1 MPSSK
6 LDTIIQ
12 ESINNG
18 VALKL
23 LKNISSELSSSL
35 KPLEKIASNV
45 NMPKDVSAF
54 AKKLYDF
61 TVNVI
66 NAIKRCVSLNSLD
79 EANEMVRVSQM
90 NIDPLRFINRLG
102 SDLYS
107 YLSRGGILG
116 NVGRNGRNGR
126 NRQHTNAYGIALKV
140 LMCNIYPKIKKEY
153 SNVDA
158 KYSYIFSR
166 AKSSDMLVPMRTI
179 SKMEEIVNIMQNAQG
194 SNP

>member
-18 VALKL
+18 VTLKL
-23 LKNISSELSSSL
+23 LKKISSELSSSL
-35 KPLEKIASNV
+35 KPLTKIVSNG
-45 NMPKDVSAF
+45 NIPKDVSAF
-54 AKKLYDF
+54 AKNLYDF

-66 NAIKRCVSLNSLD
+66 NAIKRCVSANSLD

-102 SDLYS
+102 GDLYS

-116 NVGRNGRNGR
+116 NVGRNGRIGR
-126 NRQHTNAYGIALKV
+126 NHQHTNAYGITLKV
-140 LMCNIYPKIKKEY
+140 LMGNIYPKIKKEY

-158 KYSYIFSR
+158 KYSCIFSQ

-179 SKMEEIVNIMQNAQG
+179 SKMEEIINIMQNAQG

>member
-35 KPLEKIASNV
+35 KPLAKIASNG

-66 NAIKRCVSLNSLD
+66 NAIKRCVSANSLD

-102 SDLYS
+102 GDLYS

-116 NVGRNGRNGR
+116 NVGRNGRN
-126 NRQHTNAYGIALKV
+126 RQYTNAYGITLKV
-140 LMCNIYPKIKKEY
+140 LMGNIYPKIKKEY

-158 KYSYIFSR
+158 KYSCIFSR

-179 SKMEEIVNIMQNAQG
+179 SKMEEIINIMQNAQG

>member
-18 VALKL
+18 VTLKL
-23 LKNISSELSSSL
+23 LKKISSELSSSL
-35 KPLEKIASNV
+35 KPLAKIVSNE
-45 NMPKDVSAF
+45 NIPKDVSAF

-66 NAIKRCVSLNSLD
+66 NAIKRCVSANSLD

-102 SDLYS
+102 GDLYS

-116 NVGRNGRNGR
+116 NVGRNGRIGR
-126 NRQHTNAYGIALKV
+126 NHQHTNTYGITLKV
-140 LMCNIYPKIKKEY
+140 LMGNIYPKIKKEY

-158 KYSYIFSR
+158 KYSCIFSQ

-179 SKMEEIVNIMQNAQG
+179 NKMEEIINIMQNAQG

>member
-23 LKNISSELSSSL
+23 LKNISSELSYSL

-179 SKMEEIVNIMQNAQG
+179 SKMEEIVHIMQNAQG

>member
-35 KPLEKIASNV
+35 KPLAKIVSNG
-45 NMPKDVSAF
+45 NIPKDVSAF

-102 SDLYS
+102 GDLYS

-116 NVGRNGRNGR
+116 NVGRNGRIGR
-126 NRQHTNAYGIALKV
+126 NHQHTNTYGITLKV
-140 LMCNIYPKIKKEY
+140 LMGNIYPKIKKEY

-158 KYSYIFSR
+158 KYSCIFSQ

-179 SKMEEIVNIMQNAQG
+179 SKMEEIVHIMQNAQG

>member
-1 MPSSK
+1 MHSSK

-23 LKNISSELSSSL
+23 LKKISSELSSSL

-179 SKMEEIVNIMQNAQG
+179 SKMEEIVHIMQNAQG

>member
-1 MPSSK
+1 MHSSK

-35 KPLEKIASNV
+35 KPLAKIASNG
-45 NMPKDVSAF
+45 NMQKDVSAF

-66 NAIKRCVSLNSLD
+66 NAIKRCVSANSLD

-179 SKMEEIVNIMQNAQG
+179 SKMEEIVHIMQNAQG

>member
-116 NVGRNGRNGR
+116 NVGRNGRIDR

-179 SKMEEIVNIMQNAQG
+179 SKMEEIVHIMQNAQG

>member
-102 SDLYS
+102 GDLYS

-116 NVGRNGRNGR
+116 NVGRNGRIGR
-126 NRQHTNAYGIALKV
+126 NHQNTNTYGITLKV
-140 LMCNIYPKIKKEY
+140 LMGNIYPKIKKEY

-158 KYSYIFSR
+158 KYSCIFSQ

-179 SKMEEIVNIMQNAQG
+179 NKMEEIINIMQNAQG

>member
-1 MPSSK
+1 
-6 LDTIIQ
+6 
-12 ESINNG
+12 
-18 VALKL
+18 
-23 LKNISSELSSSL
+23 
-35 KPLEKIASNV
+35 
-45 NMPKDVSAF
+45 
-54 AKKLYDF
+54 
-61 TVNVI
+61 
-66 NAIKRCVSLNSLD
+66 
-79 EANEMVRVSQM
+79 MVRVSQM

-116 NVGRNGRNGR
+116 NVGRNGRIGR

-179 SKMEEIVNIMQNAQG
+179 SKMEEIVHIMQNAQG

>member
-1 MPSSK
+1 MHSSK

-116 NVGRNGRNGR
+116 NVGRNGRNGK
-126 NRQHTNAYGIALKV
+126 NRQHTNSYGIALKV

-158 KYSYIFSR
+158 KYSCIFSQ

-179 SKMEEIVNIMQNAQG
+179 NKMEEIINIMQNAQG

>member
-1 MPSSK
+1 MHSSK

-35 KPLEKIASNV
+35 KPLAKIASNG

-116 NVGRNGRNGR
+116 NVGRNGRN
-126 NRQHTNAYGIALKV
+126 RQHTNAYGIALKV

-179 SKMEEIVNIMQNAQG
+179 SKMEEIVHIMQNAQG

>member
-35 KPLEKIASNV
+35 KPLAKIASNG
-45 NMPKDVSAF
+45 NMPKDVSTF
-54 AKKLYDF
+54 AKNLYDF

-66 NAIKRCVSLNSLD
+66 NAIKRCVSANSLD

-102 SDLYS
+102 GDLYS

-116 NVGRNGRNGR
+116 NVGRNGRIGR
-126 NRQHTNAYGIALKV
+126 NHQHTNTYGITLKV
-140 LMCNIYPKIKKEY
+140 LMGNIYPKIKKEY

-158 KYSYIFSR
+158 KYSCIFSQ

>member
-116 NVGRNGRNGR
+116 NVGRNGRIGR
-126 NRQHTNAYGIALKV
+126 NHQHTNTYGITLKV
-140 LMCNIYPKIKKEY
+140 LMGNIYPKIKKEY

-158 KYSYIFSR
+158 KYSCIFSR

-179 SKMEEIVNIMQNAQG
+179 SKMEEIVHIMQNAQG

>member
-1 MPSSK
+1 MHSSK

-79 EANEMVRVSQM
+79 EANEMVSVSQM

-116 NVGRNGRNGR
+116 NVGRNGRNGK
-126 NRQHTNAYGIALKV
+126 NRQHTNSYGIALKV

-166 AKSSDMLVPMRTI
+166 AKSNDMLVPMRTI
-179 SKMEEIVNIMQNAQG
+179 SKMEEIVHIMQNAQG

>member
-1 MPSSK
+1 MHSSK

-116 NVGRNGRNGR
+116 NVGRNGRNGK
-126 NRQHTNAYGIALKV
+126 NRQHTNSYGIALKV

-179 SKMEEIVNIMQNAQG
+179 SKMEEIVHIMQNAQG

>member
-1 MPSSK
+1 MHSSK

-126 NRQHTNAYGIALKV
+126 NHQHTNAYGIALKV

-179 SKMEEIVNIMQNAQG
+179 SKMEEIVHIMQNAQG

>member
-23 LKNISSELSSSL
+23 LKKISSELSSSL
-35 KPLEKIASNV
+35 KSLAKIASNG
-45 NMPKDVSAF
+45 NIPKDVSAF
-54 AKKLYDF
+54 AKNLYDF
-61 TVNVI
+61 TINVI
-66 NAIKRCVSLNSLD
+66 NAIKRCVSANSLD
-79 EANEMVRVSQM
+79 EANEMVSVSQM

-116 NVGRNGRNGR
+116 NVGRNDRIGRNH
-126 NRQHTNAYGIALKV
+126 QHTNTYGITLKV
-140 LMCNIYPKIKKEY
+140 LMGNIYPKIKKEY

-158 KYSYIFSR
+158 KYSCIFSQ

-179 SKMEEIVNIMQNAQG
+179 NKMEEIINIMQNAQG

>member
-35 KPLEKIASNV
+35 KPLAKIASNG

-54 AKKLYDF
+54 AKNLYDF

-66 NAIKRCVSLNSLD
+66 NAIKRCVSANSLD

-116 NVGRNGRNGR
+116 NVGRNGR

-179 SKMEEIVNIMQNAQG
+179 SKMEEIVHIMQNAQG

>member
-1 MPSSK
+1 MHSSK

-116 NVGRNGRNGR
+116 NVGRNDRNGR

-158 KYSYIFSR
+158 KYSCIFSQ

-179 SKMEEIVNIMQNAQG
+179 NKMEEIVNIMQNAQG

>member
-66 NAIKRCVSLNSLD
+66 NAIKRCVSANSLD

-102 SDLYS
+102 GDLYS

-116 NVGRNGRNGR
+116 NVGRNGRIGR
-126 NRQHTNAYGIALKV
+126 NHQHTNTYGITLKV
-140 LMCNIYPKIKKEY
+140 LMGNIYPKIKKEY

-158 KYSYIFSR
+158 KYSCIFSQ

-179 SKMEEIVNIMQNAQG
+179 NKMEEIINIMQNAQG

>member
-1 MPSSK
+1 MHSSK

-23 LKNISSELSSSL
+23 LKNISSELSYSL

-166 AKSSDMLVPMRTI
+166 AKSNDMLVPMRTI
-179 SKMEEIVNIMQNAQG
+179 SKMEEIVHIMQNAQG

>member
-66 NAIKRCVSLNSLD
+66 NAIKRCVSANSLD

-102 SDLYS
+102 GDLYS

-116 NVGRNGRNGR
+116 NVGRNGRIGR
-126 NRQHTNAYGIALKV
+126 NHQHTNTYGITLKV
-140 LMCNIYPKIKKEY
+140 LMGNIYPKIKKEY

-158 KYSYIFSR
+158 KYSCIFSR

-179 SKMEEIVNIMQNAQG
+179 SKMEEIVHIMQNAQG

>member
-1 MPSSK
+1 MHSSK

-18 VALKL
+18 VTLKL
-23 LKNISSELSSSL
+23 LKKISSELSSSL

-179 SKMEEIVNIMQNAQG
+179 SKMEEIVHIMQNAQG

>member
-18 VALKL
+18 VTLKL
-23 LKNISSELSSSL
+23 LKKISSELSSSL
-35 KPLEKIASNV
+35 KPLTKIVSNG
-45 NMPKDVSAF
+45 NIPKDVSAF
-54 AKKLYDF
+54 TKNLYDF

-66 NAIKRCVSLNSLD
+66 NAIKRCVSANSLD

-102 SDLYS
+102 GDLYS

-116 NVGRNGRNGR
+116 NVGRNGRIGKNH
-126 NRQHTNAYGIALKV
+126 QHTNTYGITLKV
-140 LMCNIYPKIKKEY
+140 LMGNIYPKIKKEY

-158 KYSYIFSR
+158 KYSCIFSQ

-179 SKMEEIVNIMQNAQG
+179 NKMEEIVNIMQNAQG

>member
-18 VALKL
+18 VTLKL
-23 LKNISSELSSSL
+23 LKKISSELSSSL
-35 KPLEKIASNV
+35 KPMTKIVSNG
-45 NMPKDVSAF
+45 NIPKDVSAF

-66 NAIKRCVSLNSLD
+66 NAIKRCVSANSLD

-102 SDLYS
+102 GDLYS

-116 NVGRNGRNGR
+116 NVGRNGRIGR
-126 NRQHTNAYGIALKV
+126 NHQHTNTYGITLKV
-140 LMCNIYPKIKKEY
+140 LMGNIYPKIKKEY

-158 KYSYIFSR
+158 KYSCIFSQ

-179 SKMEEIVNIMQNAQG
+179 NKMEEIINIMQNAQG

>member
-66 NAIKRCVSLNSLD
+66 NAIKRCVSANSLD

-102 SDLYS
+102 GDLYS

-116 NVGRNGRNGR
+116 NVGRNGRIDR
-126 NRQHTNAYGIALKV
+126 NRQYTNAYGITLKV
-140 LMCNIYPKIKKEY
+140 LMGNIYPKIKKEY

-158 KYSYIFSR
+158 KYSCIFSQ

-179 SKMEEIVNIMQNAQG
+179 NKMEEIINIMQNAQG

>member
-23 LKNISSELSSSL
+23 LKNISSELSYSL

-140 LMCNIYPKIKKEY
+140 LMGNIYPKIKKEY

-158 KYSYIFSR
+158 KYSCIFSQ

-179 SKMEEIVNIMQNAQG
+179 NKMEEIVNIMQNAQG

>member
-1 MPSSK
+1 MHSSK

-166 AKSSDMLVPMRTI
+166 AKSNDMLVPMRTI
-179 SKMEEIVNIMQNAQG
+179 SKMEEIVYIMQNAQG

>member
-116 NVGRNGRNGR
+116 NVGRNGRIGR
-126 NRQHTNAYGIALKV
+126 NHQHTNTYGITLKV
-140 LMCNIYPKIKKEY
+140 LMGNIYPKIKKEY

-158 KYSYIFSR
+158 KYSCIFSQ

>member
-1 MPSSK
+1 MHSSK

-179 SKMEEIVNIMQNAQG
+179 SKMEEIVHIMQNAQG

>member
-116 NVGRNGRNGR
+116 NVGRNGRNGK
-126 NRQHTNAYGIALKV
+126 NRQDTNSYGIALKV
-140 LMCNIYPKIKKEY
+140 LMGNIYPKIKKEY

-179 SKMEEIVNIMQNAQG
+179 SKMEEIVHIMQNAQG

>member
-153 SNVDA
+153 SNVDS

-179 SKMEEIVNIMQNAQG
+179 SKMEEIVHIMQNAQG

>member
-1 MPSSK
+1 MHSSK
-6 LDTIIQ
+6 LNRIIQ

-116 NVGRNGRNGR
+116 NVGRNGRN
-126 NRQHTNAYGIALKV
+126 RQYTNSYGITLKV
-140 LMCNIYPKIKKEY
+140 LMGNIYPKIKKEY

-158 KYSYIFSR
+158 KYSCIFSQ

>member
-35 KPLEKIASNV
+35 KPLAKIASNG
-45 NMPKDVSAF
+45 NMPKDASAF
-54 AKKLYDF
+54 AKNLYDF

-66 NAIKRCVSLNSLD
+66 NAIKRCVSANSLD

-116 NVGRNGRNGR
+116 NVGRNGRIDR
-126 NRQHTNAYGIALKV
+126 NRQYTNAYGITLKV
-140 LMCNIYPKIKKEY
+140 LMGNIYPKIKKEY

-158 KYSYIFSR
+158 KYSCIFSQ

-179 SKMEEIVNIMQNAQG
+179 NKMEEIVNIMQNAQG

>member
-18 VALKL
+18 VTLKL
-23 LKNISSELSSSL
+23 LKKISSELSSSL

-116 NVGRNGRNGR
+116 NVGRNGRIDR
-126 NRQHTNAYGIALKV
+126 NRQYTNAYGITLKV
-140 LMCNIYPKIKKEY
+140 LMGNIYPKIKKEY

-158 KYSYIFSR
+158 KYSCIFSQ

-179 SKMEEIVNIMQNAQG
+179 NKMEEIINIMQNAQG